1 MALFH
6 YPNQLLES
14 GEKGF
19 WLTPILEVAVT
30 TLQPALFALG
40 TAYWPVKAR
49 FGRAERA
56 EVLRFFVASSQ
67 FFCRAWGGVQAI
79 SGFGWVLG
87 SEVDAAF
94 PSRARFP
101 HSHTVVGF

>member
-40 TAYWPVKAR
+40 TVYWPVKAR
-49 FGRAERA
+49 FG
-56 EVLRFFVASSQ
+56 
-67 FFCRAWGGVQAI
+67 
-79 SGFGWVLG
+79 
-87 SEVDAAF
+87 
-94 PSRARFP
+94 
-101 HSHTVVGF
+101 

>member
-14 GEKGF
+14 GEKGS

-56 EVLRFFVASSQ
+56 EVLCV
-67 FFCRAWGGVQAI
+67 FFCCIVSI
-79 SGFGWVLG
+79 FLSGLGNFRVRLG
-87 SEVDAAF
+87 S
-94 PSRARFP
+94 RK
-101 HSHTVVGF
+101 

>member
-19 WLTPILEVAVT
+19 WLMPILEVAVT

-40 TAYWPVKAR
+40 TVYWPVKA
-49 FGRAERA
+49 
-56 EVLRFFVASSQ
+56 SS
-67 FFCRAWGGVQAI
+67 
-79 SGFGWVLG
+79 
-87 SEVDAAF
+87 AAF
-94 PSRARFP
+94 LCPVLIYVRLR
-101 HSHTVVGF
+101 VGFRPFRSGK